1 MTGRVNILLEE
12 IKNRGITAVIRE
24 ITEDSAI
31 DLAEALRQGQVTI
44 LEITMENPHAVKAI
58 KRLVDYY
65 KSGEVIIGAG
75 TVLNAKTAKLAIEA
89 GAEFIF
95 TPTVE
100 VDVIQVAKEYG
111 KTCILGA
118 MTPTEINHAYNLGA
132 DAVKVFPASV
142 VGIDFIKGVKGPL
155 PHIPLLPTG
164 GINVDNIRAY
174 LDAGAIAVGVG
185 SNLTKL
191 PSLYTKEDLERITNT
206 AKQFVQAMGK
216 PELTVN

>member
-1 MTGRVNILLEE
+1 MLQE
-12 IKNRGITAVIRE
+12 IKTRKIAAVIRDISAE
-24 ITEDSAI
+24 NAI
-31 DLAEALRQGQVTI
+31 DLAEALKQGGITI
-44 LEITMENPHAVKAI
+44 FELTMENPHAAAAI
-58 KRLVDYY
+58 KKLVDYY
-65 KSGEVIIGAG
+65 KNGEVIIGAG
-75 TVLNAKTAKLAIEA
+75 TVLTAETAKKAIEA

-100 VDVIQVAKEYG
+100 KEVVTVAKQHG

-118 MTPTEINHAYNLGA
+118 MTPTEINAAYNLGA
-132 DAVKVFPASV
+132 DAVKVFPASIL
-142 VGIDFIKGVKGPL
+142 GIEFIKGVKGPL

-191 PSLYTKEDLERITNT
+191 PSPYNQKDLEKITDT
-206 AKQFVQAMGK
+206 AKQFVHAMR
-216 PELTVN
+216 ENQLTV